1 MKRFVLLALV
11 AAFVLGTFGM
21 ASAETKVT
29 MSGEHYTTFQWAKSV
44 NGATNAFTEKDGEDT
59 FYARQRS
66 RIYMNFEANENVK
79 ATYGFE
85 IGDLTWGHTE
95 SLTPVGSATA
105 QDIGGAT
112 GGDFG
117 ADGINIKTKRAMVA
131 FTVPNTDLKVT
142 MGIQGMALPIAVA
155 AANPIFNGDVA
166 GITASYAFNDMF
178 SATALW
184 ARVKDNNGTDIA
196 GSSWADEEDG
206 IGLILSIAPVQGLSL
221 KPYYLYGM
229 IGQDVV
235 GGNVATKD
243 ESAWWL
249 GMSTQ
254 LTMFDP
260 IVVLWD
266 VMYGS
271 YDGATDAR
279 DKAGWSTDIAVAYKM
294 DFMTPTLVFHYGT
307 GDDSTATDGSEG
319 LPTLGHDT
327 NYAITNLGT
336 DGNIGRSSASK
347 LIGTATKTDAGM
359 GVMGIGLVL
368 DKITFV
374 ENLSNTLK
382 IVYYKGTNDKSLMT
396 ATPATFTEE
405 DSAWEIN
412 LDTTYQLYENLSA
425 VVELGYVNV
434 DWDDNA
440 ARGSNFLDED
450 AYKLA
455 FSLIYK
461 F

>member
-11 AAFVLGTFGM
+11 AAFVLGTVSM
-21 ASAETKVT
+21 ASAETKMT
-29 MSGEHYTTFQWAKSV
+29 MSGEHVTSFQWGKAIG
-44 NGATNAFTEKDGEDT
+44 GASGAFTEKDGEDT

-95 SLTPVGSATA
+95 SLTPTGSTSA
-105 QDIGGAT
+105 QDIGGSA

-131 FTVPNTDLKVT
+131 FTVPNTELKVT
-142 MGIQGMALPIAVA
+142 MGIQGMALPSAISP
-155 AANPIFNGDVA
+155 NPVFNGDVA
-166 GITASYAFNDMF
+166 GITASYAFSDQF
-178 SATALW
+178 AATALW
-184 ARVKDNNGTDIA
+184 ARVADNNGTDIA

-206 IGLILSIAPVQGLSL
+206 IGLILSLAPVQGLTL

-260 IVVLWD
+260 ITVLWD
-266 VMYGS
+266 VVYGS

-279 DKAGWSTDIAVAYKM
+279 DKSGWTTDIAVAYKM
-294 DFMTPTLVFHYGT
+294 DFMTPMLVFHYGT

-319 LPTLGHDT
+319 LPTLAYDDNFG
-327 NYAITNLGT
+327 ITNLGT
-336 DGNIGRSSASK
+336 DGASGRTTGSL
-347 LIGTATKTDAGM
+347 LIGTGTSTDGGM

-368 DKITFV
+368 SDITFV
-374 ENLSNTLK
+374 ENLSNTFRV
-382 IVYYKGTNDKSLMT
+382 VYYKGTNDKSLMT

-412 LDTTYQLYENLSA
+412 LDTTYSIYENLSA
-425 VVELGYVNV
+425 IVELGYVNV

-450 AYKLA
+450 AYKL
-455 FSLIYK
+455 SLTLTYS